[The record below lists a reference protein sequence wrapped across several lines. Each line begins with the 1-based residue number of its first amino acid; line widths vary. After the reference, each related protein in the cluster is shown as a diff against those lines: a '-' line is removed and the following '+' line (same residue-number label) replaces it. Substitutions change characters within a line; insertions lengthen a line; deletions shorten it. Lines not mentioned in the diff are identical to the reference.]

1 MLARAPRDGCRTAA
15 PRASI
20 QAAAPLCETGP
31 MSFLDDP
38 ALLRSLLDGLPEALI
53 VSDTHGLI
61 RDWNRAAEALFGH
74 ARDEALGASLD
85 ILMPQRFKAAH
96 DAGFARAVATG
107 ELRVGGRVMRTR
119 ATHKDGRKLYV
130 DFSFA
135 LLKDAQGRVV
145 GVYATARDATE
156 AQLKASAG

>member
-1 MLARAPRDGCRTAA
+1 M
-15 PRASI
+15 SI
-20 QAAAPLCETGP
+20 
-31 MSFLDDP
+31 LDDP
-38 ALLRSLLDGLPEALI
+38 DLMGSLLAGLPEALI
-53 VSDTHGLI
+53 VTDTNGII
-61 RDWNRAAEALFGH
+61 RYWNEAAVRLFGH
-74 ARDEALGASLD
+74 PRNEALGASLD
-85 ILMPQRFKAAH
+85 ILMPERFKAAH

-135 LLKDAQGRVV
+135 LLKDAQGGVV
-145 GVYATARDATE
+145 AVYATGRDATE